1 MLPSNDVSNMRFELG
16 KLHTYINKRASVM
29 DLERR
34 SRAAN
39 YYYLV
44 YNKLQC
50 LSAINNIN

>member
-1 MLPSNDVSNMRFELG
+1 MPSSNDVNNMRFELG